1 MRKILVSLFF
11 LFAAHVVLSQDTIRV
26 MAYNILNYTS
36 TDANKLRYKDLK
48 IIINYF
54 KPDVVVVSELLDAS
68 GAQLLLD
75 SAFNSGNP
83 GAFSRAIFYNG
94 PDTDNMLYYRNQKIK
109 LKSQAQVSTNLRDIS
124 HYRIYHLN
132 GPSDTSWI
140 NLFSAHLKAGNFPS
154 DEADRLSEVT
164 DFCNY
169 ISNLSTTDNII
180 LGGDFNVYSSAD
192 LAWQHL
198 TNSGCSTL
206 LYDPIST
213 PGAWN
218 NNSVFSNIHTQST
231 RTSANPGCCGGSTGG
246 LDDRF
251 DVFVTSSHV
260 ISGGSKIKYIPGTY
274 IACGNDGNHFNAA
287 ITDAPVNSSV
297 PSNVNTALFNMSD
310 HLPVQMDLFSG
321 ISASV
326 NEVAYSSQLRIQFAR
341 AEYGENFLMIHSD
354 KDVQGTL
361 RCYDVTGV
369 LVVEKN
375 IQLKKGFNMTSIND
389 PLLAKGSYVAEIKS
403 SDGNKSS
410 CLFLKD

>member
-1 MRKILVSLFF
+1 MRKILVPLF
-11 LFAAHVVLSQDTIRV
+11 LLYLANTALSQDTIRV

-36 TDANKLRYKDLK
+36 ADANKTRYKDLK
-48 IIINYF
+48 IIVNYF
-54 KPDVVVVSELLDAS
+54 KPDVVIISELQDAS

-83 GAFSRAIFYNG
+83 GAFSRAIYYNG

-109 LKSQAQVSTNLRDIS
+109 LKSQAQVSTTLRDIS

-140 NLFSAHLKAGNFPS
+140 NLFSAHLKAGNFPA
-154 DEADRLSEVT
+154 DESDRLSEVT
-164 DFCNY
+164 SFCNY
-169 ISNLSTTDNII
+169 INNLNSSDNII
-180 LGGDFNVYSSAD
+180 FGGDFNVYSSAD

-206 LYDPIST
+206 LNDPINT

-218 NNSVFSNIHTQST
+218 NNFVFSTIHTQST

-251 DVFVTSSHV
+251 DVFLTSSHV
-260 ISGGSKIKYIPGTY
+260 INGGSKIKYIPGTY
-274 IACGNDGNHFNAA
+274 LACGNDGNHFNAA

-297 PSNVNTALFNMSD
+297 PASVNTALFNMSD

-321 ISASV
+321 VSASIKEFS
-326 NEVAYSSQLRIQFAR
+326 NSSQLKIQFAR
-341 AEYGENFLMIHSD
+341 INQGENYLAIHSD
-354 KDVQGTL
+354 KSMHAIL
-361 RCYDVTGV
+361 RYYTVSGAIAG
-369 LVVEKN
+369 EKN
-375 IQLKKGFNMTSIND
+375 MELKKGINTVVID
-389 PLLAKGSYVAEIKS
+389 KSMLATGTYIAVIKS
-403 SDGNKSS
+403 SEGITSS
-410 CLFLKD
+410 CLFIRD